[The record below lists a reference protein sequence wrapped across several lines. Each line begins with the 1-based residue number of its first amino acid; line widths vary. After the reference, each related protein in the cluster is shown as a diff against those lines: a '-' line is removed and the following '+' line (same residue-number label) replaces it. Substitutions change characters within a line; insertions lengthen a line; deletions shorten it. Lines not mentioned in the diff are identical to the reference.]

1 MKNYFSIKIIKYFL
15 ISFFVLTIVDG
26 QEIKKDG
33 KTPKTFT
40 YDEALEML
48 KARDAQWEG
57 KLAKADSLIESQKV
71 TIADSEKV
79 ISELEE
85 YAKVEEVLSEA
96 KSKQIQ
102 LLQARDK
109 SNEELIKTLQPK
121 WYENKYLWFVMGAI
135 PAYNIGKIVGK
146 L

>member
-1 MKNYFSIKIIKYFL
+1 MKILKYFV
-15 ISFFVLTIVDG
+15 IIFFAMSIADSQG
-26 QEIKKDG
+26 IQKGGEK
-33 KTPKTFT
+33 PESFT

-71 TIADSEKV
+71 V
-79 ISELEE
+79 ISDGEKLIAELEE

-96 KSKQIQ
+96 KSKQIK
-102 LLQARDK
+102 LLQERDK

-121 WYENKYLWFVMGAI
+121 WYENKYIWLGIGLVL
-135 PAYNIGKIVGK
+135 GKI
-146 L
+146 

>member
-48 KARDAQWEG
+48 KARDAQWES
-57 KLAKADSLIESQKV
+57 KLSKADSLIESQKV
-71 TIADSEKV
+71 TIGDCETLVVK
-79 ISELEE
+79 LEE
-85 YAKVEEVLSEA
+85 QTNVDSLMLVAQK
-96 KSKQIQ
+96 KQIG
-102 LLQARDK
+102 LLKSRDEA
-109 SNEELIKTLQPK
+109 NEKLVKLVEPK
-121 WYENKYLWFVMGAI
+121 WYENQYLWLV
-135 PAYNIGKIVGK
+135 IGFIFGK

>member
-1 MKNYFSIKIIKYFL
+1 MKVLKYFL
-15 ISFFVLTIVDG
+15 IFFFALSMADG

-57 KLAKADSLIESQKV
+57 KIEKADSLIASQKV
-71 TIADSEKV
+71 VITDQEKL
-79 ISELEE
+79 IEKHEE
-85 YAKVEEVLSEA
+85 QAKVDVLILAA
-96 KSKQIQ
+96 KDKQIN
-102 LLQARDK
+102 LLKARDEM
-109 SNEELIKTLQPK
+109 NEKMVKLVKPK
-121 WYENKYLWFVMGAI
+121 WYENQYLWLVIGFVF
-135 PAYNIGKIVGK
+135 GK